1 MRYFTFKLSSV
12 FLVLLLIE
20 NASGDFVQVTIVLRM
35 YPANVWLVHAEI
47 YEPIELNIYVIKCLN
62 VIDIVCSSISTVLV
76 VSLVSSPFMFDR

>member
-47 YEPIELNIYVIKCLN
+47 YEPIELNIYVIKCFYRHSLL
-62 VIDIVCSSISTVLV
+62 IDFYGTSCFFSQFTVYV
-76 VSLVSSPFMFDR
+76 W